1 MDTTINP
8 VFDETINDMVI
19 PVQQPVVPPITRDE
33 LMNQLNNAKI
43 ELDFL
48 QTEVNNVQNSLA
60 QYQSQI
66 DANNAIIDDC
76 TAKIQAIDDARTAY
90 AIANPDSNIAKI
102 LNAQIQEGEATS
114 DAASSNEPTDAAPAT
129 DTATN

>member
-19 PVQQPVVPPITRDE
+19 PVLQPVVPPITRDE
-33 LMNQLNNAKI
+33 LMNQLHNAKI